1 MESSLIT
8 AGLLGS
14 IITVITQALL
24 NNWFEGVKNR
34 REIRKLIFQRK
45 TEIVEKAMLCYQ
57 NAIDAYLTLQTG
69 LKGSNKDFINPIAV
83 GNIQAAIDRLNK
95 LSYDNE
101 NRIYLYYDFSD
112 IRNKYRGRESMDVIN
127 KLFLLVGEINQ
138 KIAAIEPSEFSK
150 QLYEALH
157 EKKIETF
164 HILAEAINNQICI
177 LTEIEARLRNE
188 YKEYLR

>member
-1 MESSLIT
+1 MIMRI
-8 AGLLGS
+8 AY
-14 IITVITQALL
+14 
-24 NNWFEGVKNR
+24 
-34 REIRKLIFQRK
+34 IFIMISQIYG
-45 TEIVEKAMLCYQ
+45 TNIVEENLWMLY
-57 NAIDAYLTLQTG
+57 
-69 LKGSNKDFINPIAV
+69 
-83 GNIQAAIDRLNK
+83 
-95 LSYDNE
+95 
-101 NRIYLYYDFSD
+101 
-112 IRNKYRGRESMDVIN
+112 

-188 YKEYLR
+188 YKEYLK